1 MKRMIFLAAA
11 LLFAATVSAQNY
23 IIVNSEKVFKSIAEY
38 NTAISDLDK
47 LAEQY
52 QAQVDASFAEVESM
66 YNSYVSQKAS
76 LAAAVRQSRESAILQ
91 KEKAA
96 NQLQESIFGTDGTL
110 MKKRLEMMAPIQKR
124 VFAAVEAYAKAK
136 GVDMVIDSASNATL
150 LYNSASVDR
159 TQDIINALK

>member
-124 VFAAVEAYAKAK
+124 VFAAIEAYAKAK